1 MFLFFFNFSIPRG
14 PYLQYKMNE
23 EDNKS
28 NQRRYQNYYP
38 STIQPSTSM
47 DNVESLKNDFIG
59 YGVLPRAKIN
69 TNNYSSSPVLDTL
82 VDNNLKT
89 QTICRYQQ
97 QLNNQIHTKHN
108 PTLMNTQHDI
118 TSQHQHQLQQQHY
131 LHSNKPQSSVT
142 NHNAFNSHTLP
153 ISRKENAQK
162 STEMFINT
170 MTQQKHRPPAPLPS
184 QQQNHINYIAL
195 RNALNVKAMH
205 QLNPTQGWAL
215 LCQSVQALQDLFLS
229 GEFAMKKKPC
239 FH

>member
-1 MFLFFFNFSIPRG
+1 
-14 PYLQYKMNE
+14 MNE

-38 STIQPSTSM
+38 PSIQPSTSM

-97 QLNNQIHTKHN
+97 QLNNQIYTKHN
-108 PTLMNTQHDI
+108 PTLMNSQHDI
-118 TSQHQHQLQQQHY
+118 TSQHQHQLQLQQQQQHY

-142 NHNAFNSHTLP
+142 NHIAFNSHTLP
-153 ISRKENAQK
+153 IMRKENAQK

-170 MTQQKHRPPAPLPS
+170 MTQQKLRPPAPLPS

-229 GEFAMKKKPC
+229 GEF
-239 FH
+239 

>member
-1 MFLFFFNFSIPRG
+1 
-14 PYLQYKMNE
+14 MNE

-38 STIQPSTSM
+38 PTIQPSTSM
-47 DNVESLKNDFIG
+47 DNVESLKSDFIG
-59 YGVLPRAKIN
+59 YGVLPRARIN
-69 TNNYSSSPVLDTL
+69 TNNYSSSPVLDVL

-108 PTLMNTQHDI
+108 PTSMNSQHDM
-118 TSQHQHQLQQQHY
+118 TTQHQLQRQRQQQQQQQQQQQY

-142 NHNAFNSHTLP
+142 NHIAFNSHTLP
-153 ISRKENAQK
+153 ISRKENSQK
-162 STEMFINT
+162 PTEMFVNT
-170 MTQQKHRPPAPLPS
+170 MTQQKHRLPAPLPS

-195 RNALNVKAMH
+195 KNALNVKAMH

-229 GEFAMKKKPC
+229 GKLQMYY
-239 FH
+239 

>member
-1 MFLFFFNFSIPRG
+1 
-14 PYLQYKMNE
+14 MNE

-38 STIQPSTSM
+38 PSIQPSTSM

-69 TNNYSSSPVLDTL
+69 THNYSSSPVLDTL
-82 VDNNLKT
+82 VDHNLKT

-97 QLNNQIHTKHN
+97 QLNNQIHTKYN
-108 PTLMNTQHDI
+108 STLMNSQHDI
-118 TSQHQHQLQQQHY
+118 TSQHQLQQHY
-131 LHSNKPQSSVT
+131 LHSNNPQSSVT
-142 NHNAFNSHTLP
+142 NHTAFNSHTLP

-162 STEMFINT
+162 PTEMFVKT
-170 MTQQKHRPPAPLPS
+170 MTQQKQHRPPAPLPA
-184 QQQNHINYIAL
+184 QQPSHINYIAL
-195 RNALNVKAMH
+195 QNALNVKAMH

-229 GEFAMKKKPC
+229 GEFQLLVFPMKIQIFLSIEKLKC
-239 FH
+239 KINM